1 MLKQHQSAEINSI
14 LDKLFSL
21 QRLGIK
27 VGLDHTY
34 QLLDRCGNP
43 HNKLKTIHIAG
54 TNGKG
59 STAAMLQNILRTAGL
74 SVGLYTSPHL
84 VNFNERIRVD
94 GISIPNSFIIKFM
107 KSFND
112 DIDKIK
118 STFFETTT
126 VLALYYFYYKKVD
139 IAIIE
144 TGLGG
149 RLDST
154 NVLNPNLTIITS
166 IDFDHEKI
174 LGNTINEIANEK
186 AGIIKKNIP
195 VITTKQPKE
204 VLDIFIKRAESLN
217 SKIEIVND
225 PSKIFTDYLFT
236 KFMIE
241 DKEFSIPLLGQ
252 HQAYNAALAI
262 RSSKIFMD
270 KLSYQIINNALKTT
284 VWPGRFQRL
293 NKKLPIFY
301 DVAHN
306 SAGINTIRLTLK
318 SINASKKIGLIVLK
332 EDKNVDSIAK
342 SLKGLFDELIISTLP
357 DSQLM
362 DKNQLFN
369 SLKKNSI
376 TCSIIY
382 PIEKAFYYISV
393 QSRKGA
399 VCVIFGS
406 HYMAKSIYKFFEINF
421 DNVSI

>member
-34 QLLDRCGNP
+34 ELLNRCENP

-59 STAAMLQNILRTAGL
+59 STAAMLQNILRKSGL

-84 VNFNERIRVD
+84 VNFNERIRVN
-94 GISIPNSFIIKFM
+94 GTPISDSFIVEFM
-107 KSFND
+107 KNFND
-112 DIDKIK
+112 DIDKIE

-166 IDFDHEKI
+166 IDYDHQKI
-174 LGNTINEIANEK
+174 LGNTMNEIAYEK
-186 AGIIKKNIP
+186 AGIIKKNTP

-204 VLDIFIKRAESLN
+204 VLDTLINRAEMLN
-217 SKIEIVND
+217 SKIDIVND
-225 PSKIFTDYLFT
+225 PDKIFIDNYFT
-236 KFMIE
+236 KFAV
-241 DKEFSIPLLGQ
+241 DKKEFSIPLLGE
-252 HQAYNAALAI
+252 HQAYNASLAI
-262 RSSKIFMD
+262 RASSIFIE
-270 KLSYQIINNALKTT
+270 KLNYQTINDGLVTT
-284 VWPGRFQRL
+284 IWPGRFQRL

-306 SAGINTIRLTLK
+306 AAGINTIRLTLE
-318 SINASKKIGLIVLK
+318 SLNASKKIGLIVLK
-332 EDKNVDSIAK
+332 EDKEVDYIAK
-342 SLKGLFDELIISTLP
+342 ALKGLFDELIISTLP
-357 DSQLM
+357 NSQLM
-362 DKNQLFN
+362 DQNQLFD
-369 SLKKNSI
+369 SLKKHNI
-376 TCSIIY
+376 TCKIIY
-382 PIEKAFYYISV
+382 PIEKALYYITV
-393 QSRKGA
+393 QSEMGA
-399 VCVIFGS
+399 TSVIFGS
-406 HYMAKSIYKFFEINF
+406 HYAAKSIYKFFEINF

>member
-34 QLLDRCGNP
+34 DLLNRCGNP

-59 STAAMLQNILRTAGL
+59 STAAMLQNILRTSGL

-84 VNFNERIRVD
+84 VNFNERIRVNGD
-94 GISIPNSFIIKFM
+94 PISDNFIVKFM
-107 KSFND
+107 KTYND
-112 DIDKIK
+112 DIDKIS

-126 VLALYYFYYKKVD
+126 VLALNYFYYKKVD

-166 IDFDHEKI
+166 IDFDHQKI
-174 LGNTINEIANEK
+174 LGNTINEIAHEK
-186 AGIIKKNIP
+186 AGIIKKKTP
-195 VITTKQPKE
+195 LITTKQPKE
-204 VLDIFIKRAESLN
+204 ILNIFIQRAEALN
-217 SKIEIVND
+217 AKIEIVND
-225 PSKIFTDYLFT
+225 PDKIFIDSFST
-236 KFMIE
+236 KFVV
-241 DKEFSIPLLGQ
+241 DKKEFSIPLLGE
-252 HQAYNAALAI
+252 HQAYNASLAI
-262 RSSKIFMD
+262 KAAGVFMQ
-270 KLSYQIINNALKTT
+270 KLSYQIINDGLRAT

-306 SAGINTIRLTLK
+306 SAGISTIRQTLK
-318 SINASKKIGLIVLK
+318 SLNTPKKVGLIVLK
-332 EDKNVDSIAK
+332 EDKDVDYIAK
-342 SLKGLFDELIISTLP
+342 SLRGLFDELIISSLP

-369 SLKKNSI
+369 ALKRNNI
-376 TCSIIY
+376 PCTIIY
-382 PIEKAFYYISV
+382 PIEKALCYISV
-393 QSRKGA
+393 QSEKG
-399 VCVIFGS
+399 VISVIFGS
-406 HYMAKSIYKFFEINF
+406 HYVAKSIYKFFEINF

>member
-107 KSFND
+107 KNFND

-149 RLDST
+149 RLDAT
-154 NVLNPNLTIITS
+154 NVISRPIVTALTPIS
-166 IDFDHEKI
+166 HDHAGF
-174 LGNTINEIANEK
+174 LGNDL
-186 AGIIKKNIP
+186 KNIA
-195 VITTKQPKE
+195 
-204 VLDIFIKRAESLN
+204 R
-217 SKIEIVND
+217 
-225 PSKIFTDYLFT
+225 
-236 KFMIE
+236 
-241 DKEFSIPLLGQ
+241 EF
-252 HQAYNAALAI
+252 
-262 RSSKIFMD
+262 
-270 KLSYQIINNALKTT
+270 
-284 VWPGRFQRL
+284 
-293 NKKLPIFY
+293 
-301 DVAHN
+301 
-306 SAGINTIRLTLK
+306 
-318 SINASKKIGLIVLK
+318 KKITIC
-332 EDKNVDSIAK
+332 
-342 SLKGLFDELIISTLP
+342 F
-357 DSQLM
+357 
-362 DKNQLFN
+362 
-369 SLKKNSI
+369 
-376 TCSIIY
+376 
-382 PIEKAFYYISV
+382 
-393 QSRKGA
+393 
-399 VCVIFGS
+399 
-406 HYMAKSIYKFFEINF
+406 
-421 DNVSI
+421 